1 MKIQSKT
8 KLELFTEK
16 FSILIDFKKYLEEE
30 GKSENTISSYL
41 QSLKSFFEY
50 CQYDNDE
57 DFERLDRMF
66 ITEFKGY
73 LSRPPKSYRPKT
85 INAKLSAL
93 SEFNRFLISRN
104 INEKM
109 EVTKKDFIKIQEDYL
124 SPLTLTQDNVEEI
137 RRKILTKKDVRLKK
151 VEKSKGTQFITKKK
165 RDYLIVTMLAYAGL
179 RVSELTNLLLKD
191 FLNFEGTFNEGVR
204 KFTVRN
210 GKGGK
215 SREVPIFP
223 ELIEPLESYIEARG
237 TDTEKC
243 PYLFTSRQNK
253 KLDRSTINSI
263 LKEYNINPHAFRH
276 FLATYLLEEKN
287 FTMKEVQGILGH
299 SSLDTL
305 NIYTHTSMDKI
316 LSKYNSN

>member
-93 SEFNRFLISRN
+93 SEFNRFLITKG

-109 EVTKKDFIKIQEDYL
+109 EITKKDFIKIQEDYL
-124 SPLTLTQDNVEEI
+124 SPLTLTQDDVEKI

-165 RDYLIVTMLAYAGL
+165 RDYLIVTMLAYTGL
-179 RVSELTNLLLKD
+179 RVSELTNLLLED
-191 FLNFEGTFNEGVR
+191 FLNYGGTFDRRVR
-204 KFTVRN
+204 QFTVRY

-215 SREVPIFP
+215 TREVPIFP

-237 TDTEKC
+237 TDTKEC

-253 KLDRSTINSI
+253 KLDRSTINNI